1 MYNDCDIEQ
10 MEEMQFDKYEDG
22 EIPSD
27 SRGDVDS
34 NEETGTRSE
43 GDTKW
48 MLDLA
53 CFWPIFYSEA
63 ATSSLMPS
71 WLPPLSSPPMPETDY
86 DADVQI

>member
-1 MYNDCDIEQ
+1 MFHLILLLDKRGMYNDCDIEQ

-43 GDTKW
+43 GDTK
-48 MLDLA
+48 
-53 CFWPIFYSEA
+53 
-63 ATSSLMPS
+63 
-71 WLPPLSSPPMPETDY
+71 
-86 DADVQI
+86 

>member
-1 MYNDCDIEQ
+1 MLLDKRGMYNDCDIEQ

-53 CFWPIFYSEA
+53 CFWPVFYR
-63 ATSSLMPS
+63 
-71 WLPPLSSPPMPETDY
+71 
-86 DADVQI
+86 